1 MEDHSNPSNEEKVM
15 LMKKISSRKMPIL
28 FGTAIALFASVG
40 LSQEVKAQEQPIRS
54 NIAPRLV
61 NESAIDT
68 SEPQQVRNSLSEE
81 TQTNLQNVANSL
93 SNDEVTVTVENL
105 LSDQQLAEIMISGK
119 GADVL
124 NSLQEANAIQVTT
137 DNGEVTSIS
146 IDIDDDGSPFFS
158 TVPVE
163 TSQGASVENTLS
175 ILGSE

>member
-1 MEDHSNPSNEEKVM
+1 M

-28 FGTAIALFASVG
+28 FGTAIALFAGLG

-54 NIAPRLV
+54 NIAPRSA
-61 NESAIDT
+61 NESTIDT
-68 SEPQQVRNSLSEE
+68 SNVESGSLS
-81 TQTNLQNVANSL
+81 QNAQDNLQNLADSL
-93 SNDEVTVTVENL
+93 SNDEVTVTVDNL

-146 IDIDDDGSPFFS
+146 IDIDDGSPFFS